1 MNKNNFILKTASQA
15 ARFLPDS
22 FKRLLYKLPFIA
34 KPIRRLLNASS
45 PKGLTSIKIAS
56 GPARGMRMSLDLH
69 AEKDYWLGTYEPDLQ
84 IAAEKLIM
92 PGDHIY
98 DVGANIG
105 YISLIAARLTG
116 ESGRVYSFEALP
128 DNITR
133 LKKNIAMNDLFE
145 RVHINHC
152 AITDRD
158 EPIIFYTHASGAMGK
173 AAGSAGRDEDYGES
187 ITVKGLTLDHFTQT
201 ENLPLPDLIK
211 MDIEG
216 GEGNALLGTRKMLA
230 EKHPVFLIELHGEK
244 AARQVWDIMSDNQYL
259 IYTLEKGFPSVSRVD
274 DLDWKAYIAAL
285 HKSQSELLT

>member
-216 GEGNALLGTRKMLA
+216 GEANALRGA
-230 EKHPVFLIELHGEK
+230 ERILSTKKPTLLIELHGQV
-244 AARQVWDIMSDNQYL
+244 AAEQVWHIFHDHGYQIHAIN
-259 IYTLEKGFPSVSRVD
+259 KNFSRITNLD
-274 DLDWKAYIAAL
+274 QLDWKAYIVARHASNL
-285 HKSQSELLT
+285 KTLK